1 MMFKGASL
9 GDIVKNLDILTVV
22 TIIYLIIGALM
33 LKKLSRN

>member
-1 MMFKGASL
+1 MFKGASL